1 MITMSLVRRL
11 VWCLAPA
18 LLLEVT
24 ADVRAERPPTP
35 EEERAALR
43 LADPALTIELVA
55 SEPAVASPVAVAW
68 DELGRLYVVEM
79 TDYPVAP
86 DGGRVKRLE
95 DRDGDGRY
103 DHVTVFADKLH
114 WPTGV
119 LPWNGGV
126 LVTAAP
132 DLLFFKDTDGD
143 GRADVRTVMLTG
155 FAEGNQKLRVNSP
168 TWGLD
173 NAVYLA
179 NGRSGGAVRRP
190 ADPPG
195 KAVPIPRSDLR
206 IDPATW
212 SFAPVAGFSQFG
224 LARDDWGDRFPSWN
238 TVPIRH
244 VVLEPCDPAPD
255 PRTVADILDLADGGR
270 VYSLAPAQ
278 RRFNA
283 ETVAYFNASCGP
295 AIYRGEALGAG
306 YRGHAFICEP
316 LTSVV
321 LHRRLDPLGPTYV
334 ARRVE
339 QEKTSEF
346 LASTHPWFRPVNLA
360 TGPDG
365 ALYVVDFCRAWVE
378 HPAFV
383 PEGQRHSVDFREGF
397 EHGRIWRIVPRGSK
411 PRPEPCIPGR
421 LDTEGLVRLLEHSNG
436 WCRDTAQRLLVERHA
451 LAAAEGLRT
460 LSAHSES
467 PQARVGALWTLQG
480 LGALDGATL
489 RDRLRD
495 GHPRV
500 REQAARLAQASG
512 RQLELAGELA
522 TLAADAD
529 ARVRLRAAVALGG
542 VDSDAAR
549 EALARVAAHD
559 ADSPWTAAAV
569 LNAVAPEPGRF
580 LATLAARQPAWLA
593 DTNPQQAAFLARL
606 GELIGSAAGKSHVVA
621 ALERA
626 VSAGAEPAAFALVE
640 GLALGQ
646 SRAAAQAL
654 DWPALAGAPEQVRR
668 AVERLRKAATATA
681 RDGARPPWV
690 RSRAFAL
697 LLAVRDPSL
706 KDLIPA
712 LLDASQS
719 PELQKAAARA
729 VAVVGDRTLA
739 DVLFTRWDAMTLSTR
754 RVLLEVLTGSVP
766 LAERL
771 VEAVAGGAVAASE
784 LGPSARDALRRLND
798 PSRLTRL
805 ARVLPEAPGTD
816 RRVVLARSERV
827 LALKP
832 EPARG
837 RDLFNRHCLT
847 CHARGGRGAQVG
859 PELLS
864 VAGRPPA
871 DLLVA
876 ILDPNREVAPDG
888 IAVVVATTQGRTLTG
903 LLVEETPAAL
913 HLRRAEG
920 LDDVIPRADI
930 EAVHSTGRSLMPDGL
945 EQVLGLQDLAD
956 LIAFLKSPAPPGPP

>member
-1 MITMSLVRRL
+1 MNVSLLRRL
-11 VWCLAPA
+11 VWFLAA
-18 LLLEVT
+18 VLLVEVT
-24 ADVRAERPPTP
+24 GDVRADRPPTP
-35 EEERAALR
+35 GEELAALR
-43 LADPALTIELVA
+43 LADPSLTVELVA
-55 SEPAVASPVAVAW
+55 SEPAVASPVAAAW
-68 DELGRLYVVEM
+68 DEYGRLYVVEM
-79 TDYPVAP
+79 TDYPAAP

-103 DHVTVFADKLH
+103 EHVTVFADKLH

-126 LVTAAP
+126 LVTSAP
-132 DLLFFKDTDGD
+132 DLLFFKDADGD
-143 GRADVRTVMLTG
+143 GRADVRMVVLTG
-155 FAEGNQKLRVNSP
+155 FAEGNQQLRVNSP

-206 IDPATW
+206 IDPSTW
-212 SFAPVAGFSQFG
+212 SFAPIAGFSQFG

-255 PRTVADILDLADGGR
+255 PRTVADILDPADGGR

-283 ETVAYFNASCGP
+283 ETVAFFNASCGP
-295 AIYRGEALGAG
+295 TIYRGELLGAA
-306 YRGHAFICEP
+306 YRGHAFVCEP

-321 LHRRLDPLGPTYV
+321 LHRRLDPQGPTYV

-339 QEKTSEF
+339 REKTSEF
-346 LASTHPWFRPVNLA
+346 LASAHPWFRAVNLA

-383 PEGQRHSVDFREGF
+383 PEGQRNSVDFREGF
-397 EHGRIWRIVPRGSK
+397 EHGRIWRIVPRNKTTPPVACS
-411 PRPEPCIPGR
+411 PGK
-421 LDTEGLVRLLEHSNG
+421 LDRAGLVSLLEHPNG

-451 LAAAEGLRT
+451 SAAVESLRT
-460 LSAHSES
+460 LSARSMV
-467 PQARVGALWTLQG
+467 PQARVAALWTLQG

-500 REQAARLAQASG
+500 REQAARLALASG
-512 RQLELAGELA
+512 RQHELAGELA
-522 TLAADAD
+522 AQAGDAD

-549 EALARVAAHD
+549 EALAHVAARD
-559 ADSPWTAAAV
+559 AGSPWTAAAV
-569 LNAVAPEPGRF
+569 LNAVAQEPGRF
-580 LATLAARQPAWLA
+580 LDTLATRQPAWLA
-593 DTNPQQAAFLARL
+593 DASPQQAAFLARL
-606 GELIGSAAGKSHVVA
+606 GELIGSAAGKSQVVA

-626 VSAGAEPAAFALVE
+626 VSARAEPAAFALVE
-640 GLALGQ
+640 GLAMGQ
-646 SRAAAQAL
+646 SRAGAQSL
-654 DWPALAGAPEQVRR
+654 DWPALAGAPEHIRHE
-668 AVERLRKAATATA
+668 VETLRTAAAAAT
-681 RDGARPPWV
+681 REGAQPAWV
-690 RSRAFAL
+690 RSRAFAM
-697 LLAVRDPSL
+697 LLAVRDPVL
-706 KDLIPA
+706 RDLIPS
-712 LLDASQS
+712 LLDASQP
-719 PELQKAAARA
+719 PELQTAAARS
-729 VAVVGDRTLA
+729 VAVVADRALA
-739 DVLFTRWDAMTLSTR
+739 DAVFARWDSLSLSTR

-784 LGPSARDALRRLND
+784 LGPSTRDALRRLNA
-798 PSRLTRL
+798 PSLRTRL
-805 ARVLPEAPGTD
+805 AKVLSDAPDTD
-816 RRVVLARSERV
+816 RRDVLARSQRA

-837 RDLFNRHCLT
+837 RYLFDRHCLT

-920 LDDVIPRADI
+920 LDDVIPRAEI

-945 EQVLGLQDLAD
+945 EQLLSVQDLAD
-956 LIAFLKSPAPPGPP
+956 LIAFLKSPEPPGQP